1 MTDPPYGGLVQ
12 YFDLSLIWLN
22 WLIKYDNKY
31 QLNLHAEITIK
42 KGIFDIEVYKN
53 RFTTTLK
60 NLYKLLKQNCK
71 IVFTFYNKEL
81 KIWNAFLKSLTL
93 AGFKIEKVIYQQNR
107 RIGEAML
114 LILTGTS
121 ATDFIFVV

>member
-1 MTDPPYGGLVQ
+1 LTDPPYGGLVQ